1 MVGTDKD
8 SLTPMT
14 LGGLCIGVGGA
25 DAVDVMADIPCELF
39 PFNDRMSAYLSA
51 TESTEIA
58 AGVAKYDILLSIHVP
73 SLFFYFQVVEIDL
86 IIMEPDVNGLFI
98 PDFATSIFKL
108 SDTTKND
115 ELPLQ
120 GKEGLIGSGTNSG
133 KESLKPKGIFF

>member
-1 MVGTDKD
+1 MH
-8 SLTPMT
+8 SW
-14 LGGLCIGVGGA
+14 
-25 DAVDVMADIPCELF
+25 
-39 PFNDRMSAYLSA
+39 
-51 TESTEIA
+51 
-58 AGVAKYDILLSIHVP
+58 P

-86 IIMEPDVNGLFI
+86 IIMEPDVNGPFI

-120 GKEGLIGSGTNSG
+120 GKEGLIGYGTNSG